1 LSKTGFIR
9 DKLDIK
15 FLILYIMARAAAP
28 LDFPTMTDLTLCD
41 DGVDY
46 FEFAEAVAELV
57 NTGHLEV
64 DGNGLYSITEKG
76 RTNGSICES
85 SLAYSVRTKADR
97 QLLLLNAKLRRNAQV
112 RAEVFPRPGGSLTA
126 RLSLDDSFETI
137 MTLDLMV
144 NDSEQAAQLVS
155 CFRERAELLYNTI
168 LNVLLCEPEPEPD
181 NDREN

>member
-1 LSKTGFIR
+1 MYLGILGKGVYVLSKTGFIR

-57 NTGHLEV
+57 NTGHLEL
-64 DGNGLYSITEKG
+64 DGSGLYSITEKG

-137 MTLDLMV
+137 MT
-144 NDSEQAAQLVS
+144 STS
-155 CFRERAELLYNTI
+155 G
-168 LNVLLCEPEPEPD
+168 
-181 NDREN
+181 